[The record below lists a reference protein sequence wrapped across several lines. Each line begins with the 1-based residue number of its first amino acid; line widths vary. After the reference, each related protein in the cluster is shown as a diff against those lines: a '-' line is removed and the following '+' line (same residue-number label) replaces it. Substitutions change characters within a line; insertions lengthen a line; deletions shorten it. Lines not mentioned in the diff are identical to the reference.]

1 MRRVSISVIALAF
14 SAIPLHGDDALP
26 PGLIGVG
33 IDQKLDGQ
41 VPLDLAFRDE
51 HDQRLTLAECLHG
64 KPAILILAYYRCP
77 MLCNQV
83 LNGVLEALSPQ
94 TLSIGKEFN
103 VVTVSFDAR
112 EKPPLAGAKKA
123 NYVWQYG
130 RPGAEGG
137 WHFLTGD
144 QPAIDRLTGAVG
156 FHYRYDAATE
166 QFAHASGIMVLTPD
180 GRLSRYFYGI
190 HYSPRDVRLGLVE
203 ASAGRIGSPV
213 DRILL
218 FCYHYDAATGKYA
231 ATVMNLVRAGGVLT
245 LIVLGGFL
253 VFNWRRDWRASRKQ
267 AGALSLGDTG
277 NVSGAFSPGHTS
289 TDVGN

>member
-1 MRRVSISVIALAF
+1 MKSVTIPVLALAF
-14 SAIPLHGDDALP
+14 ATMPLRAEDGLP
-26 PGLIGVG
+26 PALVGVG
-33 IDQKLDGQ
+33 IDQRLDGQ

-51 HDQRLTLAECLHG
+51 HDKRVTLGDCLHG

-83 LNGVLEALSPQ
+83 LNGVVEALSPQ

-130 RPGAEGG
+130 RAGAESG

-144 QPAIDRLTGAVG
+144 QQAIDRLTDAVG
-156 FHYRYDAATE
+156 FHYRYDPATE

-231 ATVMNLVRAGGVLT
+231 ATVMNLVRAGGALT
-245 LIVLGGFL
+245 LVILGGFL
-253 VFNWRRDWRASRKQ
+253 VINWRRDWRAGRKQ
-267 AGALSLGDTG
+267 AGA
-277 NVSGAFSPGHTS
+277 FSPVHTAPVAGS
-289 TDVGN
+289 NTSPVGN